1 MSTKKRLGRGLDGLL
16 PPAAAPAAKEPAKG
30 GATARIEELHPN
42 RDQPRRRFDDVA
54 LDELAA
60 SIGEHGVLEPILV
73 RKRSAGGFEIVA
85 GERRWR
91 AAQRAGLQEVPIF
104 VRELSETAA
113 FEAALVENLQRM
125 DLNPIETARAFQRLV
140 DEFGHT
146 QEQVAQRVGKDRS
159 TIANALRLLKLP
171 DEILELVDEGQL
183 SEGHGRALLGCA
195 SVPAMLKLARVAVA
209 ERLSVREVERRAREA
224 AAPAKAAP
232 PKTEKSANVKDLER
246 RLSHT
251 LGATVAVDPKKGE
264 RGVITIA
271 YDGYDHLDTILA
283 RLGMGD

>member
-16 PPAAAPAAKEPAKG
+16 PPAAPVVKEAPAKG
-30 GATARIEELHPN
+30 TATARIEELHPN

-73 RKRSAGGFEIVA
+73 RKRAAGGFEIVA

-125 DLNPIETARAFQRLV
+125 DLNPIETAKAFQRLV
-140 DEFGHT
+140 TDFGHT

-159 TIANALRLLKLP
+159 TVANALRLLKLP
-171 DEILELVDEGQL
+171 DEILSLVDDGHL
-183 SEGHGRALLGCA
+183 SEGHGRALLACA
-195 SVPAMLKLARVAVA
+195 SVPAMLKLARQAIA
-209 ERLSVREVERRAREA
+209 EKLSVREVERRAKES
-224 AAPAKAAP
+224 AAPAKPAA
-232 PKTEKSANVKDLER
+232 KKVEKSANVKDLER

-251 LGATVAVDPKKGE
+251 LGASVAVDSKKGE

-271 YDGYDHLDTILA
+271 YDGYDHLDTILS
-283 RLGMGD
+283 RLGVRD

>member
-1 MSTKKRLGRGLDGLL
+1 VSTKKRLGRGLDGLL
-16 PPAAAPAAKEPAKG
+16 PPAAAPAKEPAKG

-42 RDQPRRRFDDVA
+42 RDQPRRRFDDTA

-73 RKRSAGGFEIVA
+73 RKRNAGGFEIVA

-125 DLNPIETARAFQRLV
+125 DLNPIETAKAFQRLV

-146 QEQVAQRVGKDRS
+146 QDQVAQRVGKDRS
-159 TIANALRLLKLP
+159 TVANALRLLKLP
-171 DEILELVDEGQL
+171 DEILGMVDDGQL
-183 SEGHGRALLGCA
+183 TEGHGRALLGCA
-195 SVPAMLKLARVAVA
+195 SVPAMLTLARVAVA
-209 ERLSVREVERRAREA
+209 ERLSVREVERRARET
-224 AAPAKAAP
+224 AAPAKPAP
-232 PKTEKSANVKDLER
+232 AKTEKSANVKDLER
-246 RLSHT
+246 RLSHS

-283 RLGMGD
+283 RLGVRD